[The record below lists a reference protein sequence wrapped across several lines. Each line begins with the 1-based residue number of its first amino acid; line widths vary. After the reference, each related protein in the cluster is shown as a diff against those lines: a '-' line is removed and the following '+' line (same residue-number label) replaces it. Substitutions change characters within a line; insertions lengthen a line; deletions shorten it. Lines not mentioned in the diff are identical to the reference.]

1 MIKDAIIICPTRL
14 RATMEW
20 ERFSGSFAPAI
31 KTINKARL
39 TITMK
44 NGQKLIFMGNQEVKR
59 MIGGDPDH
67 FLIFGI
73 EDFEV
78 MLKKALEERLNAKK
92 QETQQS

>member
-1 MIKDAIIICPTRL
+1 MVREAIITCPTRL
-14 RATMEW
+14 RAIKEW

-31 KTINKARL
+31 KTINKAKL
-39 TITMK
+39 SITMK
-44 NGQKLIFMGNQEVKR
+44 NGQKLIFMSDQERNR
-59 MIGGDPDH
+59 MIVGDPLY
-67 FLIFGI
+67 FLTLSI